1 MDNTFKIITYNCEGI
16 KRTSDYLSQVVKSHS
31 HDIVCLQE
39 TWLLDSTLCY
49 LNTINDDYICTCI
62 AGVDSYD
69 SIIVMFIDSI
79 DKYDIH
85 IKYNNTI

>member
-1 MDNTFKIITYNCEGI
+1 MDNTLKIIYNCEGI
-16 KRTSDYLSQVVKSHS
+16 RRTSDYLSQLVKLHL

-49 LNTINDDYICTCI
+49 LNTINDDYICTGI

-69 SIIVMFIDSI
+69 SISV
-79 DKYDIH
+79 
-85 IKYNNTI
+85 